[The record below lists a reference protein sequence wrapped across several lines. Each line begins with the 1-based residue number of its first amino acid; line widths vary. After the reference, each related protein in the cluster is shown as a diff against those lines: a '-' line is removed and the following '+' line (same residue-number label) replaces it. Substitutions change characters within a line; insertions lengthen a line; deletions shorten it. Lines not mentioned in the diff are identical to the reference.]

1 MTDLN
6 RNSTNFPVK
15 LLEHFKSIEFPTEYD
30 FLHYYQN
37 ITRHYFVNVK
47 SGARGLLAGLEMGL
61 GKTILA
67 IAIAIDM
74 MKDYQPIII
83 LTKSL
88 QGNFTNNIIKYI
100 KMRGA
105 REPDFHLARLS
116 EEDMRK
122 WVDRNFGYVSLNAG
136 NMMTQLLRK
145 AEGKASEE
153 FDEVLEERI
162 GEVNKLGSLE
172 GKLVITDEAHNLSR
186 QIINGSKNGIKFYEN
201 AMASKNARFLFLTGT
216 PVDSDP
222 FQYVPIFNIIGSR
235 YDEKLDRFIPLL
247 PEMYKDFYDNFI
259 DANNGRMKNRA
270 KFQNRILGLTS
281 RVTSKS
287 RPGAARDGANITSL
301 GIEFPEE
308 LPMEIVRV
316 EMEPA
321 QYVMYLLA
329 RDFEK
334 EENTRGGRV
343 AAASAMTRPKSDKSS
358 SYRVRSRQLSNYL
371 PPTGVKTVEELPNNI
386 HSSKFAAI
394 LDNIN
399 KHKNG
404 LGLVYSQFVELGG
417 LGAFAKFLEQNGW
430 AEYIPKVAP
439 KPTRVGKSGGEP
451 NTTLG
456 INTGEIYSN
465 DIVNHDSKTLEYPDN
480 TRWSFISGKV
490 EFLRLKHVG
499 EILMDVECEIAIV
512 KFSGNTILTI
522 DNDIR
527 NINGVYETIIHNA
540 HVNIKSGGIM
550 TLKFYNIRSASA
562 MVIGKGGVN
571 YRGEQAMDIEGLP
584 GAPQGSHLM
593 RGAFDEFVV
602 NGGADDTNEDAP
614 KRRFAVIRGGMSMEQ
629 REDIINVFN
638 NPDNR
643 YGRDLALVLVSS
655 SGAEG
660 LDFKRGRHVH
670 IMEPY
675 WKWSRLEQVKH
686 RFIRANSHV
695 DMKPEEK
702 NVQVYVYLSVATNFA
717 RLEKINQGNDQKT
730 LTHEQLKTIAERG
743 EELKEPSTDVELF
756 EEAYKDH
763 KLNEHVNEAVW
774 ETTIECLLNAEPN
787 CRICQP
793 DSRKLM
799 TDDIFADLRASD
811 PCRTYEYKTVSAQPI
826 KVNDTT
832 YYYLENTESI
842 YGYSVF
848 EFDPDLKAY
857 TAVDESAEIF
867 SEVMDAIRVA
877 KTTGKK

>member
-6 RNSTNFPVK
+6 RNSTNFPVR
-15 LLEHFKSIEFPTEYD
+15 LLEHFKSLEFPTEYD

-100 KMRGA
+100 KMRGE

-153 FDEVLEERI
+153 FDEVLEERM

-172 GKLVITDEAHNLSR
+172 GKLIITDEAHNLSR

-201 AMASKNARFLFLTGT
+201 AMAAKNARFLFLTGT

-222 FQYVPIFNIIGSR
+222 FQYVPVFNIIGSR

-259 DANNGRMKNRA
+259 DTTNMRMKNRA
-270 KFQNRILGLTS
+270 KFQNRIMGLTS

-287 RPGAARDGANITSL
+287 KPGAAKEGKNVVTSL

-316 EMEPA
+316 EMDPA

-371 PPTGVKTVEELPNNI
+371 PPVGVKTVEELPNNI
-386 HSSKFAAI
+386 HSPKFEAI
-394 LDNIN
+394 LANIN
-399 KHKNG
+399 KHKDG

-417 LGAFAKFLEQNGW
+417 LGAFAKFLTQHDWE
-430 AEYIPKVAP
+430 EYIPIIT
-439 KPTRVGKSGGEP
+439 KPTKPAKSGSSEKA
-451 NTTLG
+451 N
-456 INTGEIYSN
+456 INVEVAEEELKV
-465 DIVNHDSKTLEYPDN
+465 VNYTDKSKF
-480 TRWSFISGKV
+480 SFESGKV
-490 EFLRLKHVG
+490 DYMKIKNGGIAEININDCEFAVIKIQGDAKV
-499 EILMDVECEIAIV
+499 
-512 KFSGNTILTI
+512 TI
-522 DNDIR
+522 DNETR
-527 NINGVYETIIHNA
+527 KINGAYETILH
-540 HVNIKSGGIM
+540 
-550 TLKFYNIRSASA
+550 KFSAKLS
-562 MVIGKGGVN
+562 
-571 YRGEQAMDIEGLP
+571 
-584 GAPQGSHLM
+584 
-593 RGAFDEFVV
+593 V
-602 NGGADDTNEDAP
+602 NGSVSIKMYNTEYVSGFFSGSGTFAYRKSMYMYLGGDEGAKSLSKQGGDDDKSTVTKH

-643 YGRDLALVLVSS
+643 YGKDLALVLVSS

-686 RFIRANSHV
+686 RFIRANSHI

-717 RLEKINQGNDQKT
+717 RLEKLNKSTSDDTSTGTDGASK
-730 LTHEQLKTIAERG
+730 LTPEQLKTIAERG

-763 KLNEHVNEAVW
+763 KLNENVNEAVW

-793 DSRKLM
+793 DSRKLF

-826 KVNDTT
+826 NVNGTT
-832 YYYLENTESI
+832 YYYLENAESI
-842 YGYSVF
+842 YGYSAF
-848 EFDPDLKAY
+848 EFDSDLKAY
-857 TAVDESAEIF
+857 TAVEESSDLF
-867 SEVMDAIRVA
+867 SQIMDAIRA
-877 KTTGKK
+877 KLTGKK

>member
-6 RNSTNFPVK
+6 RNSTNFPVR
-15 LLEHFKSIEFPTEYD
+15 LLEHFKSLEFPTEYD

-153 FDEVLEERI
+153 FDEVLEERM

-172 GKLVITDEAHNLSR
+172 GKLIITDEAHNLSR

-201 AMASKNARFLFLTGT
+201 AMAAKNARFLFLTGT

-222 FQYVPIFNIIGSR
+222 FQYVPVFNIIGSR
-235 YDEKLDRFIPLL
+235 YDDKLDRFIPLL

-259 DANNGRMKNRA
+259 DASNGRMKNRA

-281 RVTSKS
+281 RVTSRSK
-287 RPGAARDGANITSL
+287 PGAAREGSNITSL

-316 EMEPA
+316 EMDPA

-371 PPTGVKTVEELPNNI
+371 PPVGVKTVEELPSNI
-386 HSSKFAAI
+386 NSPKFEAI
-394 LDNIN
+394 LANIN
-399 KHKNG
+399 KHKDG

-417 LGAFAKFLEQNGW
+417 LGAFAKFLTQHDWE
-430 AEYIPKVAP
+430 EYIPVIT
-439 KPTRVGKSGGEP
+439 KPIKPAKSGG
-451 NTTLG
+451 NGATLG
-456 INTGEIYSN
+456 VHTGELYPT
-465 DIVNHDSKTLEYPDN
+465 DIVNHDSKVINYPEN
-480 TRWSFISGKV
+480 SRWSFISGKV
-490 EFLRLKHVG
+490 EFMKLKHTG
-499 EILMDVECEIAIV
+499 EIVMDVECEIAIV
-512 KFSGNTILTI
+512 KFSGNTVLTI
-522 DNDIR
+522 DGEVR
-527 NINGVYETIIHNA
+527 HINGIYETIIHNA
-540 HVNIKSGGIM
+540 RVNIKSGGV
-550 TLKFYNIRSASA
+550 THLKFYNIRESNA
-562 MVIGKGGVN
+562 MIIGQGN
-571 YRGEQAMDIEGLP
+571 FTYRNDQLMDIDGLP
-584 GAPQGSHLM
+584 NLPTRNPFS
-593 RGAFDEFVV
+593 GAFDDPVE
-602 NGGADDTNEDAP
+602 GGAGDKTAT
-614 KRRFAVIRGGMSMEQ
+614 KRRFAVIRGGMSIEQ
-629 REDIINVFN
+629 REDIINLFN

-643 YGRDLALVLVSS
+643 YGKDLALVLVSS

-695 DMKPEEK
+695 DMKPNEK

-717 RLEKINQGNDQKT
+717 RLEKLNKGDDTTSDAKK
-730 LTHEQLKTIAERG
+730 LTPEQLKTIAERG

-793 DSRKLM
+793 DSRKLY

-826 KVNDTT
+826 VVSGTT
-832 YYYLENTESI
+832 YYYLENSESI
-842 YGYSVF
+842 YGYAAF

-867 SEVMDAIRVA
+867 GEIMDAIRA
-877 KTTGKK
+877 KLTGKK